1 MALTLLLIPVLPAD
15 RANSFAGLPA
25 NPLHGQR
32 QQNKLAQDV
41 VQFHAVAF
49 IETHFGFAAIDLFF
63 VAVSFG
69 HRPII
74 QREIGIDGE
83 ARRLQAPVT
92 IGGHFNGH
100 VAGYLN
106 FGVRSQHQLGFSLR
120 AERAGLVQIG
130 IFILRSQLKINVPR
144 RDFDIETTSADIQVP
159 KMKEHGELLPRGTH
173 SGVPG
178 RTEQSISISRC
189 WEGCLHSPADCIKL
203 PESDVFRS
211 TAAQCLITTTRKGQ
225 LDEYAVSA
233 GTGEEISMRGS
244 IGILAIAILTW
255 PGVSQGQGTITTSAG
270 NGSFTSSGDGGPASS
285 AGIGFPAGVAVDGAG
300 NIYIADALNSRVRK
314 VNTAGVITTVA
325 GNGFPFFGGDG
336 GPGSSASIAL
346 CGVAPHQ
353 GVATDS
359 LGNLYIADCINN
371 RIRKV
376 DTSGI
381 ISTVA
386 GSSSAANFSGDGGPA
401 TSATLSVPYGVT
413 VDAAGNIYIADTG
426 NGRIRKVNTAGIIS
440 TVAGSGNGSAAG
452 DGGPATSAKLA
463 NPSDVAV
470 DSAGNMYIADFGNS
484 LIRKVNT
491 AGTIST
497 LAHGGFGNCQVGVSL
512 SLANADIGAG
522 AGIGLDSA
530 GNLYI
535 ADHFSNC
542 IHKVSKAGIVTTVAG
557 GGSNI
562 PGDGGPAT
570 SAGLGNLTD
579 VDVDA
584 AGNIFLSDVNE
595 SRVRKVIAPPACT
608 YILGATTLQ
617 PPAAGGNF
625 PITIQTAAGCAWSVT
640 GLPPWITVSGP
651 SSGTGSGSVTL
662 VVAPT
667 TAFRGTVL
675 SIGGVA
681 LTINQSAPPVCTY
694 ALSAG
699 GQAFTAVGGS
709 GTIAITAPA
718 GCNWSVGSLPAGVTL
733 SGASSGAGNGTVT
746 FLVAPIGGGDISMS
760 FTVAGQSFTVEQ
772 QAASIVGL
780 NFIGSMPHI
789 AAQENWTTLFTLV
802 NKGGA
807 SAQGRLSMFG
817 DAIDLTGN
825 GPLMVPLAFPQQGAG
840 SGPLLAS
847 SFDRTIAA
855 NASLIV
861 TSAGAQT
868 PPVLVGSAQLA
879 ATGAV
884 DGFAIFHLIPGAQE
898 AVVPLE
904 TRNASSYLLAFDI
917 TGGVVLGVAVQ
928 NVSAQSAVIS
938 VVIRDENGVVISA
951 PGTTISL
958 PGNGHTSFGLSD
970 QYPVTLN
977 KHGTI
982 EFDTP
987 VGGRISVLGIRT
999 TPLGSSKTLT
1009 TIPAL
1014 ANVGING
1021 GSIAHIASGNGWQ
1034 TTFVLV
1040 NTGTTAAQVNLNF
1053 FADVTGAP
1061 LSLPLSFP
1069 LLGGGAATVDN
1080 HVSQSLAAGATLLVQ
1095 SAAPL
1100 LDPTPTIG
1108 SAQLTTNGHVG
1119 GFVIFRYNPNGQ
1131 EAVVPLESRTA
1142 GGYIIAFDNTSST
1155 ATGIAINSVSTQAV
1169 NVPVIVRNDAGVP
1182 IATDTL
1188 NLAANGHLAFTLVSD
1203 KYSVTQ
1209 NIRGTIEFDTPAGAQ
1224 IGALGIRIPVAHTFT
1239 TLPALG
1245 K

>member
-1 MALTLLLIPVLPAD
+1 MRRNFMFITLAM
-15 RANSFAGLPA
+15 
-25 NPLHGQR
+25 
-32 QQNKLAQDV
+32 LA
-41 VQFHAVAF
+41 F
-49 IETHFGFAAIDLFF
+49 
-63 VAVSFG
+63 
-69 HRPII
+69 
-74 QREIGIDGE
+74 
-83 ARRLQAPVT
+83 
-92 IGGHFNGH
+92 
-100 VAGYLN
+100 
-106 FGVRSQHQLGFSLR
+106 
-120 AERAGLVQIG
+120 
-130 IFILRSQLKINVPR
+130 
-144 RDFDIETTSADIQVP
+144 
-159 KMKEHGELLPRGTH
+159 
-173 SGVPG
+173 
-178 RTEQSISISRC
+178 
-189 WEGCLHSPADCIKL
+189 
-203 PESDVFRS
+203 
-211 TAAQCLITTTRKGQ
+211 
-225 LDEYAVSA
+225 VSA
-233 GTGEEISMRGS
+233 GR
-244 IGILAIAILTW
+244 
-255 PGVSQGQGTITTSAG
+255 GQGTITTSAG
-270 NGSFTSSGDGGPASS
+270 NGSFTSSGDGGPATS
-285 AGIGFPAGVAVDGAG
+285 ASIGFPAGVAVDSAG
-300 NIYIADALNSRVRK
+300 NIYLADALNNRVRK
-314 VNTAGVITTVA
+314 VGTTGVITTVA
-325 GNGFPFFGGDG
+325 GTGFPLSGGDG
-336 GPGSSASIAL
+336 GPATSAGIAF

-353 GVATDS
+353 GVAVDS
-359 LGNLYIADCINN
+359 LGNLYIADCIGN

-376 DTSGI
+376 NTAGI

-386 GSSSAANFSGDGGPA
+386 GSGNAGGVAVFSGDGGPA
-401 TSATLSVPYGVT
+401 TSATLGVPYGVA
-413 VDAAGNIYIADTG
+413 VDAQGNIFIADTG

-452 DGGPATSAKLA
+452 DGGPATSAKLG

-470 DSAGNMYIADFGNS
+470 DSAGNIYIADFGNG

-491 AGTIST
+491 SGIIST
-497 LAHGGFGNCQVGVSL
+497 FAQGGFGNCQVGVSL
-512 SLANADIGAG
+512 SVANADIGGG
-522 AGIGLDSA
+522 AGIAVDSA
-530 GNLYI
+530 GNLYV
-535 ADHFSNC
+535 ADHSSDC
-542 IHKVSKAGIVTTVAG
+542 IHKISTAGIVTTVAG
-557 GGSNI
+557 GGGNI

-570 SAGLGNLTD
+570 SAGLGSLTD
-579 VDVDA
+579 VDVDSS
-584 AGNIFLSDVNE
+584 GNLYIADQSE
-595 SRVRKVIAPPACT
+595 SRIHKVIVPAACS
-608 YILGATTLQ
+608 YVLGATTLQ
-617 PPAAGGNF
+617 PPAAGGSF
-625 PITIQTAAGCAWSVT
+625 PISIQTTASCNWSVT

-651 SSGTGSGSVTL
+651 LSGTGSGSVTL

-667 TAFRGTVL
+667 SAFRGTVL
-675 SIGGVA
+675 LIGGVA
-681 LTINQSAPPVCTY
+681 VAVNQSAPPVCTY
-694 ALSAG
+694 ALSPG
-699 GQAFTAVGGS
+699 GQAFTAAGGS
-709 GTIAITAPA
+709 GTITITAPA
-718 GCNWSVGSLPAGVTL
+718 GCNWTVGSLPAGVTL
-733 SGASSGAGNGTVT
+733 TGANSGSGNGTVT
-746 FLVAPIGGGDISMS
+746 FLVAPNGGGDVSTS

-802 NKGGA
+802 NKGAG
-807 SAQGRLSMFG
+807 SAQARLSLFG
-817 DAIDLTGN
+817 DAIDVTGN

-847 SFDRTIAA
+847 SFDRTVAA

-898 AVVPLE
+898 AVVPME
-904 TRNASSYLLAFDI
+904 TRNAGAYLLVFDI

-928 NVSAQSAVIS
+928 NVSAQAAVIP

-987 VGGRISVLGIRT
+987 AGGRISVLGIRT
-999 TPLGSSKTLT
+999 TPLGTTKTLT

-1014 ANVGING
+1014 ANVGTSG
-1021 GSIAHIASGNGWQ
+1021 GSIAHIATGNGWQ

-1040 NTGTTAAQVNLNF
+1040 NTGSIAAQVNLNF

-1069 LLGGGAATVDN
+1069 LVSTSTTTTDSN
-1080 HVSQSLAAGATLLVQ
+1080 VSQLLAAGATLLVQ
-1095 SAAPL
+1095 SAASP
-1100 LDPTPTIG
+1100 LDPAPTIG

-1131 EAVVPLESRTA
+1131 EAVVPLESRSA
-1142 GGYIIAFDNTSST
+1142 SGYIIAFDNTNST
-1155 ATGIAINSVSTQAV
+1155 ATGIAINSVSAQAV
-1169 NVPVIVRNDAGVP
+1169 NVPVIVRNDAGVQ
-1182 IATDTL
+1182 IESDTL
-1188 NLAANGHLAFTLVSD
+1188 NLAANGHLAFTLGRD

-1224 IGALGIRIPVAHTFT
+1224 IGALGIRVPLAHTFT